1 MDDAP
6 GRHHSLL
13 LDQLTEERAKKG
25 SLEQRGIAIISTSGT
40 LVAIVLGFVAL
51 ATRNPAFVPPAT
63 VVTLMIVALCGL
75 VVAAAAGLL
84 VNAPTRMPVIDAQ
97 ELLAIVEQPDWDRI
111 DAAGRRAEYRLQA
124 ELLVEVRRVN
134 RWRARVLLAGLL
146 VEVSA
151 LGLMAVSAVLV
162 LRPLV

>member
-1 MDDAP
+1 MSDAP

-51 ATRNPAFVPPAT
+51 ATRNPAFVPSAT
-63 VVTLMIVALCGL
+63 VVTLLVVALGGL

-84 VNAPTRMPVIDAQ
+84 VNAPTRTPVIDAQ
-97 ELLAIVEQPDWDRI
+97 QLLAIAEQPDWDRV
-111 DAAGRRAEYRLQA
+111 DAASRRAEYRLRA
-124 ELLVEVRRVN
+124 EFLVEVRRLN

-146 VEVSA
+146 VEVCA
-151 LGLMAVSAVLV
+151 LGLMAVSAVLA
-162 LRPLV
+162 LHPLM